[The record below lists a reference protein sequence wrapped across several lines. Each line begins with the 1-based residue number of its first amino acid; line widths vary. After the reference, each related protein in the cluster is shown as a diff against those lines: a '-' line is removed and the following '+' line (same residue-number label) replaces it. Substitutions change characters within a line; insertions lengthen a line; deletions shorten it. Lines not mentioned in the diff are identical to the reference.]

1 MIRRYSAEE
10 EQRILVV
17 GHVHDWTR
25 AGLLT
30 AEQTGSIEGRLATG
44 LRRTNVFLRA
54 VLGVFTAL
62 IVAAA
67 TGLVFVWFRITGA
80 APSALTFAAAAIV
93 CAVSAEYLIGAFR
106 LYRHGIEEALAAAAA
121 ALLGLSALAWT
132 ESYGLPASRLAPLTV
147 AALASVA
154 VYRRFGF
161 VYAGVAAMVLAA
173 MALSELRLE
182 ETTRRL
188 VVALAFAAMFAAA
201 RVACLRHD
209 DDVRAGEYA
218 SLQAAAYVGT
228 YLTVNVRL
236 FDVFGAFAWGTV
248 ARWFYWGSYAAV
260 WLIPAAGLYIA
271 VRDRDRILLN
281 VSGIAALVTFTTNKP
296 YLGLSRE
303 SWDPIL
309 LGVLLVVVAT
319 TVRRWLARGPGG
331 QRGGFTAE
339 KILERDRDWLRTLAT
354 ASVAW
359 PQDGGAARPAE
370 SPPSQFEGGRSGGAG
385 GGAQY

>member
-1 MIRRYSAEE
+1 MTRRYALEDEE
-10 EQRILVV
+10 RLRAIANVR
-17 GHVHDWTR
+17 GWAR
-25 AGLLT
+25 AGILRSDQ
-30 AEQTGSIEGRLATG
+30 AERLEADLHTG
-44 LRRTNVFLRA
+44 LRRTNPFLRA
-54 VLGVFTAL
+54 VLALFTAL

-67 TGLVFVWFRITGA
+67 MGLVFVWLRITGA
-80 APSALTFAAAAIV
+80 APSALTFASAAVV

-106 LYRHGIEEALAAAAA
+106 LYRHGIEEALAVAAAP
-121 ALLGLSALAWT
+121 LVGLSALAWT
-132 ESYGLPASRLAPLTV
+132 ESYGLPASRLVPLAV

-161 VYAGVAAMVLAA
+161 VYAGVAAMVLTA

-201 RVACLRHD
+201 RVAYLRHD

-218 SLQAAAYVGT
+218 SLQAAACAGT

-236 FDVFGAFAWGTV
+236 FDAFGAFAWGTV
-248 ARWFYWGSYAAV
+248 ARWFYWGSYVAV
-260 WLIPAAGLYIA
+260 WLIPAAGLYLA
-271 VRDRDRILLN
+271 LRDRDRILLN
-281 VSGIAALVTFTTNKP
+281 VSGVAALVTFTTNKP
-296 YLGLSRE
+296 YLGLPRE

-319 TVRRWLARGPGG
+319 TVRRWLARGPGA

-339 KILERDRDWLRTLAT
+339 KTLERDRDWLRTLAT

-359 PQDGGAARPAE
+359 PQDVGAARPVE

>member
-30 AEQTGSIEGRLATG
+30 AEQTGRIEGRLATG

>member
-80 APSALTFAAAAIV
+80 APSALTFAAAAMV

-309 LGVLLVVVAT
+309 FGVLLVVVAT
-319 TVRRWLARGPGG
+319 TVRRWLARGPGA